1 MNKAKDFR
9 DERND
14 NCNIVV
20 IEDGEEKDM
29 TKDELKLFETKL
41 PLKDKL
47 SKIKTVDSNSDD
59 LKFEREYASYLKLYK
74 YILGPFLHKV
84 SFIFILFFLSKDVL
98 MPLMKM
104 ER

>member
-9 DERND
+9 DERNY

-74 YILGPFLHKV
+74 YIFETFLYTV
-84 SFIFILFFLSKDVL
+84 CFILFFY
-98 MPLMKM
+98 
-104 ER
+104 